1 MKFAAGAFDEAAG
14 HLLQMF
20 ELRFASGVLCYRGCS
35 SRCKSTCRDASCCF
49 CPVAHSWFKALFD
62 SGVNPDDVSILAVE
76 QQYG

>member
-1 MKFAAGAFDEAAG
+1 MKFAAFDEAAG
-14 HLLQMF
+14 AF
-20 ELRFASGVLCYRGCS
+20 AANVRVRFASGVLCYRGCS

-62 SGVNPDDVSILAVE
+62 SGVDPDDVSILAAE